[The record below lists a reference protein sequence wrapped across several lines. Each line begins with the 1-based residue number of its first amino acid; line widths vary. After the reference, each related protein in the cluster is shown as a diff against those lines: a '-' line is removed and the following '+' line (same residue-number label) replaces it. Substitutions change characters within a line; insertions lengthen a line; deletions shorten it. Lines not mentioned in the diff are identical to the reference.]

1 MEGEEGGLDTD
12 YGQGVDADIDGDRI
26 RVGVR

>member
-1 MEGEEGGLDTD
+1 MEEEGRGLDTD
-12 YGQGVDADIDGDRI
+12 YGQGSMLMIFDRI